1 MKIKLKMSFG
11 GARRGEVV
19 DWADGM
25 ARVLVSRGVAEEV
38 VERKVERAVAVER
51 AETAT
56 VTPEG
61 TKRKAKR

>member
-25 ARVLVSRGVAEEV
+25 ARVLVSRGVAELVTE
-38 VERKVERAVAVER
+38 KVERAVAVER